1 MEIGVTKGLAQS
13 LQYDQRIADA
23 RWQDQQLKRAQ
34 AENQAELKMFEDDMD
49 YMNAANSFDHN
60 IIKSEADKTIREIG
74 EIVRNN
80 PDFRYN
86 PNVRRQINEKKKYLK
101 SNPHVIRGLSSDD
114 AFKQLNADLAEAA
127 KNPNY
132 HNMQAYQNLLQQK
145 QNYLKTGNQY
155 GDPKLGPQAF
165 VYTKPRDFINLSKT
179 GEEIGNKFKDM
190 QVVPLKNGRS
200 GAYQTVPKEQSLTMQ
215 AEQLY
220 RDNKEQFDQQYMGQN
235 PIEVAKQLIRSG
247 IESKFDYGN
256 TNLSDQL
263 TVLRAKHAQD
273 LADTKQGQSA
283 YVLTVLNK
291 GQTVTNGEFLGAT
304 FGPRPSHFIKN
315 NNGSVKIDNT
325 GDVFNY
331 DGYIADRNYRNDG
344 KYQKDGI
351 KVVTGY
357 VNKPL
362 EWAKENNVIY
372 DPWGPG
378 DSTVSP
384 DWNQKAEVV
393 TDFKDGKPI
402 KYVRIKVD
410 TDVNAND
417 ASYQGAF
424 DAQVQTAK
432 QRIDAQSSYIEQP
445 RVYEGTEQQFKQN
458 GWNDEQIKQGVSQ
471 GIIKIK

>member
-1 MEIGVTKGLAQS
+1 MEIGLTKGLAVN

-49 YMNAANSFDHN
+49 YMNAANSFDRN
-60 IIKSEADKTIREIG
+60 IIEQEADKTIREIG

-80 PDFRYN
+80 PDFRHN
-86 PNVRRQINEKKKYLK
+86 PDVRRQINEKKKYLK

-127 KNPNY
+127 KNPSY
-132 HNMQAYQNLLQQK
+132 HNMQAYQTLLQQK

-155 GDPKLGPQAF
+155 GDPKLGAQAF

-200 GAYQTVPKEQSLTMQ
+200 GAYQTVPKEQSLNMQ
-215 AEQLY
+215 AQQLY
-220 RDNKEQFDQQYMGQN
+220 NDNREQFEQQYKGQN
-235 PIEVAKQLIRSG
+235 MIEVAKNLIKSG

-256 TNLSDQL
+256 NNLAEGMALARYKNALDQNVPAGKSPYQM
-263 TVLRAKHAQD
+263 TI
-273 LADTKQGQSA
+273 
-283 YVLTVLNK
+283 LNS

-304 FGPRPSHFIKN
+304 FGPRPAHFIKN

-325 GDVFNY
+325 GDTFNY
-331 DGYIADRNYRNDG
+331 DGYIADRNYSKDG
-344 KYQKDGI
+344 KYTKDGVKI
-351 KVVTGY
+351 VTGY

-393 TDFKDGKPI
+393 TDFKDGKPV

-417 ASYQGAF
+417 PTYQGAY
-424 DAQVQTAK
+424 DAQVVTAK
-432 QRIDAQSSYIEQP
+432 QRVDPQASYIQQS
-445 RVYEGTEQQFKQN
+445 RVYEGTSSQFKES
-458 GWNDEQIKQGVSQ
+458 GWSDAQIKQGVEQ
-471 GIIKIK
+471 GVIKLK